1 MWKSLWKT
9 QFFDGQEKDN
19 HRINPAFV
27 DKGFVFFVKT
37 PKLPKS
43 PSGTGA
49 RLANESCACPKSML
63 TVAACP

>member
-27 DKGFVFFVKT
+27 DKCFVFFVKT
-37 PKLPKS
+37 LKLPKS

-49 RLANESCACPKSML
+49 RLANESCACPKNML
-63 TVAACP
+63 TVAGCP